1 MKKYANFCKA
11 LKNLHE
17 LERFTGEYNTINL
30 TGMAS
35 LYGICFEQ
43 SWKAMKEILERQGFL
58 TENLGSPRMVLKRAY
73 TAGMIAD
80 EQLWLDA
87 LASRNN
93 VAHSYNEAVAKN
105 IILDAKEK
113 YLPMFDAL
121 QKEIESKWL

>member
-1 MKKYANFCKA
+1 MKKYANFCRA

-17 LERFTGEYNTINL
+17 LELFTGEYNTINL
-30 TGMAS
+30 IGMAS

-113 YLPMFDAL
+113 YLPMFGAL